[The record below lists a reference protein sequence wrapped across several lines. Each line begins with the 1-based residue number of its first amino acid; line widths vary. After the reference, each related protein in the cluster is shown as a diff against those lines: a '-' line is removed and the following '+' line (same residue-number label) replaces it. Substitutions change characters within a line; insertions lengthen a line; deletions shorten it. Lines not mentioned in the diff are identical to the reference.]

1 MTDRTRYAPPQTR
14 LSDTRCVKA
23 EFLIFGDGTNFV
35 SFSATMNSFALLD
48 DEGTLDVSAL
58 AAKLPLKEVAKA
70 GT

>member
-1 MTDRTRYAPPQTR
+1 VT
-14 LSDTRCVKA
+14 A
-23 EFLIFGDGTNFV
+23 EFLFFGDGTNFV

>member
-1 MTDRTRYAPPQTR
+1 M
-14 LSDTRCVKA
+14 KA